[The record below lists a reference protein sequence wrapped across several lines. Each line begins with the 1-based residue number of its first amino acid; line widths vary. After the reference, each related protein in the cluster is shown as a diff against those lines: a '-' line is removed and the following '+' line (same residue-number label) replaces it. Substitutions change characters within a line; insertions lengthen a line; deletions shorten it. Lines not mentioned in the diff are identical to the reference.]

1 MDHGCKEKFSGYAKC
16 KIYSIMHVNVESS
29 GCAGAYP
36 QLHVDPP
43 LLILHIG
50 NGLGFTKYPQSD
62 GNNTLF

>member
-1 MDHGCKEKFSGYAKC
+1 
-16 KIYSIMHVNVESS
+16 MHVNVESS